1 MNIFKPFA
9 TIILLFS
16 ITMLCHANT
25 NSFDESEIYSAF
37 SEISDATE
45 FIESTNASYA
55 DLEANGFSA
64 SLITNTAA
72 IATSIQDENTEP
84 PVLSAFWWGCLTGP
98 IGIVVV
104 AVTTDNNK
112 EQIKKSVFGCAIPV
126 GCSALSYALYYGLI
140 IAAETSVY

>member
-1 MNIFKPFA
+1 MNIFKSFA
-9 TIILLFS
+9 TIMLLFS

-25 NSFDESEIYSAF
+25 NNFDESEIYSAF
-37 SEISDATE
+37 NEISEATE

-64 SLITNTAA
+64 SAIANTAA
-72 IATSIQDENTEP
+72 IATSMQDENMEP

-98 IGIVVV
+98 VGIVVV

-112 EQIKKSVFGCAIPV
+112 EQIKKSVFGCAIPT
-126 GCSALSYALYYGLI
+126 GCSALSWIAYYALYAT
-140 IAAETSVY
+140 AATSYY